1 MFRGGQLIEVGNLL
15 AAGYGLY
22 QSKRHHDVEQ
32 EKAEVRHRHAI
43 ELAKK
48 QHENDMKLVKQTY
61 LLDLFNSLE
70 QHFQQLNADLISSS
84 RESERDMFD
93 QRNQSFQTIILAS
106 TVMFSALSNVIVQG
120 TIPSDSG
127 DFLLIAYSLTSSL
140 SFFFLFICVVLCI
153 ELVIRISTF
162 MYRRGKVHSN
172 SLQSAINDT
181 KIMMKALRGESSSS
195 DPVRADSLQSSR
207 FHNDRLSVSSLNSEN
222 NGSSRSG
229 ASRRNIIKMGSN
241 EINDEFEK
249 HEPEIRRYLSQ
260 RQKIN
265 QVELHEFKRFWDD
278 SCEFWW
284 MLAIWFFYGG
294 SLNLLLALMVFMWAQ
309 FVIYYN
315 CILGAITSVVLLGL
329 ILIVGVLIVFTMRRR
344 DAELNTSA
352 PDSSNAADS
361 SSCLRYSDSDTTIL
375 SPADTNEV
383 HAEVAK
389 DEVKVDV
396 DIGFA
401 TLSDPLSRQILSNQP
416 VSFSEQRVD
425 ISISTGEQ
433 FRDVE
438 KGTAESRS
446 SYSTV
451 SSFSAAATRKKKNS
465 PSEDARDRPPR
476 RRLLTLGGLNPLLR
490 LSPFGTPTQT
500 PTNEKK
506 THRPFDFHELESIEE
521 QKVDELPSPPG
532 PVMTPSND
540 DGIYYYP

>member
-22 QSKRHHDVEQ
+22 QAKRHHEVEQ
-32 EKAEVRHRHAI
+32 EKAEVRHRHAV

-181 KIMMKALRGESSSS
+181 KIMMKALRGESSSF

-229 ASRRNIIKMGSN
+229 TSRRNIIKMGSN

-265 QVELHEFKRFWDD
+265 QVEQHEFKRFWDE

-294 SLNLLLALMVFMWAQ
+294 SLNLLLALMVFMWAE

-315 CILGAITSVVLLGL
+315 CILGAIIGVVLLGF
-329 ILIVGVLIVFTMRRR
+329 ILIVGVLIVFIMRRR
-344 DAELNTSA
+344 DAELNRSA
-352 PDSSNAADS
+352 PDSNTDRS
-361 SSCLRYSDSDTTIL
+361 SSLLYNDSDTIL
-375 SPADTNEV
+375 SPADTNDI
-383 HAEVAK
+383 HADKAK
-389 DEVKVDV
+389 DEVEV
-396 DIGFA
+396 GFA

-416 VSFSEQRVD
+416 VSSSEQRLD
-425 ISISTGEQ
+425 ISLSVVEQ

-438 KGTAESRS
+438 QGTAENRS

-451 SSFSAAATRKKKNS
+451 SSFSASAFRKKYS
-465 PSEDARDRPPR
+465 PSEARDRPPR
-476 RRLLTLGGLNPLLR
+476 RRLLTLSGLNPLR
-490 LSPFGTPTQT
+490 LSPFGTPAQT

-506 THRPFDFHELESIEE
+506 THRPFDFQEMGSIEE

-532 PVMTPSND
+532 LVITPSND
-540 DGIYYYP
+540 DGIYYP

>member
-1 MFRGGQLIEVGNLL
+1 MIRGGQLLEVGNLL

-22 QSKRHHDVEQ
+22 QAKRHHEVEQ
-32 EKAEVRHRHAI
+32 EKAEVRHRHAV

-195 DPVRADSLQSSR
+195 DPIRTDSLQSSR

-222 NGSSRSG
+222 NCSSRSG
-229 ASRRNIIKMGSN
+229 ASRRNIIKMGKN
-241 EINDEFEK
+241 EIDDEFEK

-265 QVELHEFKRFWDD
+265 QVEQHEFKRFWDE

-294 SLNLLLALMVFMWAQ
+294 SLNLLLALMVFMWAE

-315 CILGAITSVVLLGL
+315 CILGAIIGVVLLGF
-329 ILIVGVLIVFTMRRR
+329 ILIVGVLIVFIMRRK
-344 DAELNTSA
+344 DAELNRLA
-352 PDSSNAADS
+352 PDGNADS
-361 SSCLRYSDSDTTIL
+361 SSSLLYNDSDTVL

-383 HAEVAK
+383 HGEVSK
-389 DEVKVDV
+389 DEVEV
-396 DIGFA
+396 GFA
-401 TLSDPLSRQILSNQP
+401 TLSDPLSREILSNQP
-416 VSFSEQRVD
+416 ISSSGRRMD
-425 ISISTGEQ
+425 ISLSTVEQ

-438 KGTAESRS
+438 QGKAESRA

-451 SSFSAAATRKKKNS
+451 SSFSAAAVIRKKHS
-465 PSEDARDRPPR
+465 PSEARDRPPR
-476 RRLLTLGGLNPLLR
+476 RRLLALGGLTSLR
-490 LSPFGTPTQT
+490 LSPFGTPAQT

-506 THRPFDFHELESIEE
+506 THRPFDFQEMESIEE
-521 QKVDELPSPPG
+521 QKVDEPPSPPG
-532 PVMTPSND
+532 VVMTPSKD
-540 DGIYYYP
+540 IGIYYP